1 MSPFEWAMM
10 IMAALST
17 ASALTSST
25 DIEEQ
30 TPALPGG
37 ASPADIKPIMG
48 AGGMGGIPNLPA
60 NVPTLEGPVKATA
73 AAATTVPQP
82 KVTTPPQLEGP
93 PESRAGKPE
102 ETGGIGQILA
112 ALPQALVAA
121 APLLGLGPQPIPT
134 QRPAPVA
141 GGQPGKPVGQF
152 AQPFGQQTD
161 IAQLLAA
168 LPGIRG

>member
-1 MSPFEWAMM
+1 MSPFEWAMI
-10 IMAALST
+10 IMSALST
-17 ASALTSST
+17 ANALKGPG
-25 DIEEQ
+25 DVEQQ

-37 ASPADIKPIMG
+37 ADPSDIKPIIG
-48 AGGMGGIPNLPA
+48 AGGLGGIPNLPA

-73 AAATTVPQP
+73 AAATATPKTEVTPPP
-82 KVTTPPQLEGP
+82 KVPVPGKEKE
-93 PESRAGKPE
+93 PETSE
-102 ETGGIGQILA
+102 IGQLLA
-112 ALPQALVAA
+112 ALPKAIVAA
-121 APLLGLGPQPIPT
+121 APLLGLGDRPIPT

-152 AQPFGQQTD
+152 AQPFGQQLD

>member
-1 MSPFEWAMM
+1 MDPFSWAML
-10 IMAALST
+10 IMSALST
-17 ASALTSST
+17 ASALKGPG
-25 DIEEQ
+25 DVEQ
-30 TPALPGG
+30 ETPALPGG

-60 NVPTLEGPVKATA
+60 NVPTLEGPVQATA
-73 AAATTVPQP
+73 AAATATP
-82 KVTTPPQLEGP
+82 KTPVTAPPELEGP
-93 PESRAGKPE
+93 PESRAGTGE
-102 ETGGIGQILA
+102 EGKIGKILA

-141 GGQPGKPVGQF
+141 GGQPGQPVGQF
-152 AQPFGQQTD
+152 AQPFGPGQLD
-161 IAQLLAA
+161 IAQLLAS

>member
-1 MSPFEWAMM
+1 MSPFEWAMI
-10 IMAALST
+10 IMSALST
-17 ASALTSST
+17 ANALKGPG
-25 DIEEQ
+25 DVKQE

-37 ASPADIKPIMG
+37 ASPSDIQPIMG
-48 AGGMGGIPNLPA
+48 VGGIGGIPNLPA

-73 AAATTVPQP
+73 AAATATPKT
-82 KVTTPPQLEGP
+82 KVTPP
-93 PESRAGKPE
+93 PEVPVPGKEKEPE
-102 ETGGIGQILA
+102 GSEIGKLLA
-112 ALPQALVAA
+112 ALPEAIVAA
-121 APLLGLGPQPIPT
+121 APLLGLGDRPIPT

-152 AQPFGQQTD
+152 AQPFGQQLD